1 MEKKEKTCDCNWS
14 CNCCS
19 NGTWIAT
26 IILVIIGLIWG
37 ACLWTN
43 LSNKVDQMGEK
54 IDQMHKLI
62 IEMSYGST
70 ENFNKVYE
78 KVMTDEYIES
88 INSQINA
95 QLESMGD
102 WSEGSSETTAGEL
115 VNPTDEE
122 WNGTD
127 DEAYKLFGLS
137 WTPGNAIINTK
148 NRMYKAIGGAYPKSS
163 FDEAI
168 AQLKEGSAQTDE
180 IGNAG
185 YLTETQLAKLL
196 DWVYYKNDN
205 KDAEI
210 VIVEYSDLICPYCQ
224 RHFDNQTLE
233 SIVEED
239 SSVALVFKNMPL
251 SFHPTADLGAKGV
264 ECAGE
269 IAGTDAYY
277 NFLTKAF
284 ATAEQDGEFT
294 NESLAN
300 IAKELKIDA
309 KKFDSC
315 LNG

>member
-1 MEKKEKTCDCNWS
+1 MEKKEKNCECNWS
-14 CNCCS
+14 CKCCS
-19 NGTWIAT
+19 NGIGIAT
-26 IILVIIGLIWG
+26 IVLVIIGLACG

-62 IEMSYGST
+62 VEMSYWSA

-88 INSQINA
+88 INSQIEA
-95 QLESMGD
+95 QLGSLGET
-102 WSEGSSETTAGEL
+102 SEGSTESAAGEL

-122 WNGTD
+122 WNGSD

-148 NRMYKAIGGAYPKSS
+148 TRMYKAIGGAYPKSS

-168 AQLKEGSAQTDE
+168 AQLKEGSVQTDE

-185 YLTETQLAKLL
+185 YLSETQLAKLL
-196 DWVYYKNDN
+196 DGVYYKNDN
-205 KDAEI
+205 KNAEI

-224 RHFDNQTLE
+224 RHFDNKTLE
-233 SIVEED
+233 TIVEED

-277 NFLTKAF
+277 NFLEKAF
-284 ATAEQDGEFT
+284 ATAEADGQFT
-294 NESLAN
+294 NDSLAN

-309 KKFDSC
+309 KKFESC
-315 LNG
+315 LNK

>member
-1 MEKKEKTCDCNWS
+1 MEKKEKNCECNWS
-14 CNCCS
+14 CKCCS
-19 NGTWIAT
+19 NGIGIAT
-26 IILVIIGLIWG
+26 IILVIIGLACG

-62 IEMSYGST
+62 VEMSYWSA

-88 INSQINA
+88 INSQIEA
-95 QLESMGD
+95 QLGSLGET
-102 WSEGSSETTAGEL
+102 SEGSTESATGEL

-122 WNGTD
+122 WNGSD

-148 NRMYKAIGGAYPKSS
+148 TRMYKAIGGAYPKAS

-185 YLTETQLAKLL
+185 YLSETQLAKLL
-196 DWVYYKNDN
+196 DGVYYKNDN
-205 KDAEI
+205 KNAEI

-224 RHFDNQTLE
+224 RHFDNKTLE
-233 SIVEED
+233 TIVEED

-277 NFLTKAF
+277 NFLEKAF
-284 ATAEQDGEFT
+284 ATAEADGQFT
-294 NESLAN
+294 NDSLAN

-309 KKFDSC
+309 KKFESC
-315 LNG
+315 LNK